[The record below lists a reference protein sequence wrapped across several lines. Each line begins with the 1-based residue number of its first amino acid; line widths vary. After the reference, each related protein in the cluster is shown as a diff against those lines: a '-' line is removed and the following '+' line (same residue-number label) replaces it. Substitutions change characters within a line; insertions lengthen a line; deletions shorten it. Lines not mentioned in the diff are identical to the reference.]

1 MPSDPTKPLLR
12 LTPQASVP
20 RELGP
25 PRPIPPTRPVQH
37 RAPARADTC
46 NTALVLMEALQA
58 GPVRFELAARHE
70 WQRIET
76 VLNHIVTHNSLSVSC
91 GRNFVFGLRTVF

>member
-1 MPSDPTKPLLR
+1 
-12 LTPQASVP
+12 
-20 RELGP
+20 
-25 PRPIPPTRPVQH
+25 
-37 RAPARADTC
+37 
-46 NTALVLMEALQA
+46 MEALQA

-76 VLNHIVTHNSLSVSC
+76 VLNHTVTHNSLSVSC